1 MLWLIT
7 ANRTSSTRIK
17 AASSP
22 ARPSPARLP
31 TMELRSAWTAKA
43 LGGTTC
49 SSSVCGGASNTKRC
63 ICGPTTAFP
72 MPAIPLDA
80 IWTST
85 MVGAHTRA
93 LTALRP
99 IRPTSR
105 SCRSARQP
113 KPGRRSTYRRGNSV
127 QTIGATSVIDESS
140 LPSVA
145 LILEGIT
152 ALLQEVAQTFRAQ
165 LLASSLF
172 IPSNESIEPQSQL
185 EIEDVCT
192 KIGEVI

>member
-1 MLWLIT
+1 
-7 ANRTSSTRIK
+7 
-17 AASSP
+17 
-22 ARPSPARLP
+22 
-31 TMELRSAWTAKA
+31 
-43 LGGTTC
+43 GGTTC

-85 MVGAHTRA
+85 MVGAHTQA

-99 IRPTSR
+99 IRPTSQ

-127 QTIGATSVIDESS
+127 QTIGTTSERRCSEHRSTLAERPCAIDQARAVQGATDGMACPEREAAWHKGRAEGYWSS
-140 LPSVA
+140 QTSSMRK
-145 LILEGIT
+145 
-152 ALLQEVAQTFRAQ
+152 LLMM
-165 LLASSLF
+165 LLTIIVQSF
-172 IPSNESIEPQSQL
+172 TCGCPQYAKRL
-185 EIEDVCT
+185 
-192 KIGEVI
+192 